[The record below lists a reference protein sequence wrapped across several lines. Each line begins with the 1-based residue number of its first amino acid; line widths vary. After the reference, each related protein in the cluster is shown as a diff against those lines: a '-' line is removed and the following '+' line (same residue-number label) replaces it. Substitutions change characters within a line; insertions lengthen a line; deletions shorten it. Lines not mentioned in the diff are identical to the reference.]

1 MDIGRIVM
9 RTPGERVRPL
19 LPSRATRSHRSRL
32 ISWLESALFIVG
44 IVCLGYYAYVAIEA
58 RLYQE
63 LENREL
69 DMILSTAPT
78 VPQSP
83 GRVRPPQPLPGSVIG
98 RIEIPR
104 LGVSTII
111 RAGSDAKT
119 LRLAVG
125 HIPGT
130 ALPGEVGNMGL
141 AGHRDTFFRRL
152 RDIRAADDIRVVTT
166 SGTFVFKVNT
176 LKVVSP
182 KDTWVLNPT
191 RTPTLTLV
199 TCYPFTYIGSAPQ
212 RFIVHAVASR
222 PVPASSGTRL
232 PSVTPG
238 GRAPVRASPP
248 RGRARAASAS
258 RPHP

>member
-1 MDIGRIVM
+1 MDIGHIVM
-9 RTPGERVRPL
+9 RTPGERVQA
-19 LPSRATRSHRSRL
+19 LPPRSRWSRL
-32 ISWLESALFIVG
+32 ISCLESVLFVVG

-63 LENREL
+63 FENREL
-69 DMILSTAPT
+69 DMILSTTPT
-78 VPQSP
+78 VPQLP
-83 GRVRPPQPLPGSVIG
+83 GRIRPPQPLPGSAIG

-104 LGVSTII
+104 LGVSAII

-119 LRLAVG
+119 LQLAVG
-125 HIPGT
+125 HISGT
-130 ALPGEVGNMGL
+130 ALPGEVGNIGL

-166 SGTFVFKVNT
+166 TGTFTFKVNT
-176 LKVVSP
+176 LTVVSP

-212 RFIVHAVASR
+212 RFIVHAVASAS
-222 PVPASSGTRL
+222 VPASPGARPPL
-232 PSVTPG
+232 VTPG
-238 GRAPVRASPP
+238 GRAPARALPP
-248 RGRARAASAS
+248 RGRARAAFAS
-258 RPHP
+258 RPHL

>member
-1 MDIGRIVM
+1 MDIGRIIM
-9 RTPGERVRPL
+9 RTPGERAQPL
-19 LPSRATRSHRSRL
+19 LPARTRRSLGSRL
-32 ISWLESALFIVG
+32 IGWLESVLFVAG
-44 IVCLGYYAYVAIEA
+44 IACLGYYAYVAIEA

-63 LENREL
+63 VENREL
-69 DMILSTAPT
+69 DIILSTAPK

-83 GRVRPPQPLPGSVIG
+83 GRIRPPQPLPGSAIG

-104 LGVSTII
+104 LGVSAVI

-130 ALPGEVGNMGL
+130 ALPGEVGNIGL

-152 RDIRAADDIRVVTT
+152 RDIRATDDIRVVTT
-166 SGTFVFKVNT
+166 SGTFTFKVNT
-176 LKVVSP
+176 TTVVSP

-191 RTPTLTLV
+191 RSPTLTLV

-212 RFIVHAVASR
+212 RFIVHAAAS
-222 PVPASSGTRL
+222 VSAPASPGARPPL
-232 PSVTPG
+232 VTPG
-238 GRAPVRASPP
+238 GRAPAPASTP
-248 RGRARAASAS
+248 RGRARVESAS
-258 RPHP
+258 RPRL

>member
-9 RTPGERVRPL
+9 RTPGERVRP
-19 LPSRATRSHRSRL
+19 RATRSASSRV
-32 ISWLESALFIVG
+32 IAWLESVLFVAG
-44 IVCLGYYAYVAIEA
+44 IACLGYYAYVAIEA

-69 DMILSTAPT
+69 DIILSTAPT

-119 LRLAVG
+119 LQLAVG

-130 ALPGEVGNMGL
+130 ALPGEVGNIGL

-152 RDIRAADDIRVVTT
+152 RNIRAADDIRLVTT

-176 LKVVSP
+176 LTVVSP

-212 RFIVHAVASR
+212 RFIVHAVASAS
-222 PVPASSGTRL
+222 VPASPGARP
-232 PSVTPG
+232 PSVTPD
-238 GRAPVRASPP
+238 GRAPARASPP
-248 RGRARAASAS
+248 PGRARAGSA
-258 RPHP
+258 RKRHL